1 MIKQRTRRLIST
13 WYGTGEL
20 GSCRQGSSPLQMGC
34 GRGSRLLQLN
44 LLRENLTTAELW
56 HVHLVEGVLLQLY
69 LYSNALAC
77 PEGGKCH
84 LFFHILTGWSAYMGE
99 SSSCWGVSGSQLLA
113 AGLLAPRS
121 SLPRCSRLAPATVPQ
136 LSMSAGLQALD

>member
-84 LFFHILTGWSAYMGE
+84 LFFTF
-99 SSSCWGVSGSQLLA
+99 
-113 AGLLAPRS
+113 
-121 SLPRCSRLAPATVPQ
+121 
-136 LSMSAGLQALD
+136 